1 MIDYLARVELEVDR
15 NVLELLCLL
24 PDVDETNK
32 TFYADVWQPQEIQ
45 HGLIL
50 DRLQQDLGR
59 TAAEP
64 HLEVSFKIKIL
75 GTLAN
80 LSPIQDVA
88 KLLYF
93 LTGASTE
100 RQAVLAYN
108 QINAG
113 MIELGE
119 SAIAE
124 TIITPIKQ
132 QEPGHFAFY
141 QMSATAMIQDG
152 VLKPWQLYL
161 AQVLREKSYNLVG
174 TNAMDRYKADM
185 GQLVTALGLDADL
198 EAYAR
203 EVGRLEARL
212 LWANQNGMEFPPYIL
227 KALRESVDL
236 YTERQQREGSAA
248 ALAVLSS
255 LAAPCAPSGSAF
267 PPRSQTEDVSAPSSP
282 RQSRALR
289 SRPLTRRDL
298 GQLGGLNYYYPSAT
312 FSVVCFRML
321 SIDSEFMA
329 KKEGALEL
337 EGTVVEAL
345 PNAMFRV
352 ELANGHKVLATISG
366 KMRQHYIRILP
377 SDRVVVELSAY
388 DLTRGRI
395 VYRHK

>member
-1 MIDYLARVELEVDR
+1 M
-15 NVLELLCLL
+15 
-24 PDVDETNK
+24 
-32 TFYADVWQPQEIQ
+32 
-45 HGLIL
+45 
-50 DRLQQDLGR
+50 
-59 TAAEP
+59 
-64 HLEVSFKIKIL
+64 
-75 GTLAN
+75 
-80 LSPIQDVA
+80 
-88 KLLYF
+88 
-93 LTGASTE
+93 
-100 RQAVLAYN
+100 LAYN

-113 MIELGE
+113 MLELGE

-185 GQLVTALGLDADL
+185 GELVTALGLDADL

-212 LWANQNGMEFPPYIL
+212 LWANKNGMEFPPYIL

-236 YTERQQREGSAA
+236 YTERQQQGRRERSV
-248 ALAVLSS
+248 VLDS
-255 LAAPCAPSGSAF
+255 PFCGE
-267 PPRSQTEDVSAPSSP
+267 RSETC
-282 RQSRALR
+282 R
-289 SRPLTRRDL
+289 SRRQQRATTAPLRFGSVGR
-298 GQLGGLNYYYPSAT
+298 LNYYYPSAT
-312 FSVVCFRML
+312 FSVVRFRML